1 MRHTQHVPQ
10 RSCAACRQV
19 RTKAELIRIVR
30 TPLGE
35 VCLDL
40 TGKMAGRGAYLCR
53 NVECLNAALKQKKL
67 ARALGVSVKPE
78 IEVEVR
84 QLLNDPP
91 AGGAS
96 SQEGDR

>member
-1 MRHTQHVPQ
+1 MRRAQHVPQ

-53 NVECLNAALKQKKL
+53 NVECLNVALKQKRL
-67 ARALGVSVKPE
+67 ARALGVSVRPE

-84 QLLNDPP
+84 QLLNEAP

>member
-1 MRHTQHVPQ
+1 MRRAQHVPQ

-19 RTKAELIRIVR
+19 RTKAELLRIVR

-53 NVECLNAALKQKKL
+53 NVKCLDVALKQKRL
-67 ARALGVSVKPE
+67 GRALGVSVNPE

-84 QLLNDPP
+84 QLLNEAP
-91 AGGAS
+91 AGRAP

>member
-1 MRHTQHVPQ
+1 MRRAQHVPQ

-53 NVECLNAALKQKKL
+53 DVECLNAALKQKKL
-67 ARALGVSVKPE
+67 GRALGVSVNPE

-84 QLLNDPP
+84 QVLDEAP
-91 AGGAS
+91 AGRAS